1 MVALSME
8 MNRLLGLL
16 LLDPQLQAQFFGDTR
31 AETLRDFRLS
41 SREYALL
48 MDSHAHTLAELASDI
63 CARINEGTDKRP
75 AWLTAGGEVDIRS
88 FRSQSLPDG
97 VSARGPAF
105 QRLLNELTTEL
116 AGVKT
121 EQECHAA

>member
-16 LLDPQLQAQFFGDTR
+16 LLDPQLQAQFFGNTR
-31 AETLRDFRLS
+31 AEALRDFRLS

-48 MDSHAHTLAELASDI
+48 MDSHARTLTELASEI
-63 CARINEGTDKRP
+63 CARITEETDKRP
-75 AWLTAGGEVDIRS
+75 AWLTPGGEVDIHS
-88 FRSQSLPDG
+88 FRSQALPDAG
-97 VSARGPAF
+97 NARGPAF
-105 QRLLNELTTEL
+105 QRLLNELTTQL